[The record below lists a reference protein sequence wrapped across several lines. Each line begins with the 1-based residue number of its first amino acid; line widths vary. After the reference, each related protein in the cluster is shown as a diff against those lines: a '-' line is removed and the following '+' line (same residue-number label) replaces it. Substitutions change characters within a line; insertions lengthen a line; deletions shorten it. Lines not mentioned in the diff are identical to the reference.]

1 MSLKCE
7 PFSEPLHIFAEWL
20 FGGGHRALAREFGKL
35 LLDLGPVVHLVQL
48 VRVERHPQPA
58 RPVHR
63 IISMI
68 QWIRTSRLSI
78 KHSLSLAAAS
88 CSGPVS
94 PFQTYNLNPLL
105 RPYGVSVWYRV
116 WGRLY

>member
-20 FGGGHRALAREFGKL
+20 FGGGHRALARELGKL

-63 IISMI
+63 IITMI

-78 KHSLSLAAAS
+78 KHSLSDPQ
-88 CSGPVS
+88 PVVHLVQLVPS
-94 PFQTYNLNPLL
+94 LRRLTSSLTTYWSESTL
-105 RPYGVSVWYRV
+105 SS
-116 WGRLY
+116 